1 MLLKILL
8 MLHECSFQGAVTHMR
23 RSPRRHGFRYPLW
36 MLYVD
41 LDRIDQTALLRP
53 RFLASVDR
61 GHLLS
66 SEDVYRELVKTNPE
80 QAAATPMRIFA
91 LTQPRSLGA
100 SFNPVN
106 FYFCFADGQLAA
118 LLLQVTNT
126 PWGEHYCY
134 ALHTQSASNTQSFR
148 FDKDFHVSP
157 FLPMSGHY
165 RLRLRMTD
173 DAIKIAMRLNTGEG
187 PLSACL
193 TLHAKPLTRL
203 EVLRGALRRPAQSA
217 LTLARIHWQAARLF
231 LKRTPFHPHPAKL

>member
-1 MLLKILL
+1 
-8 MLHECSFQGAVTHMR
+8 MLHERSFQGTVSHMR
-23 RSPRRHGFRYPLW
+23 RFPSRHGFRYPLW

-41 LDRIDQTALLRP
+41 LERIDAVPLVRP
-53 RFLASVDR
+53 RLLASVDR

-66 SEDVYRELVKTNPE
+66 ADDVRNELVKLSAGHVIRAPT
-80 QAAATPMRIFA
+80 RIFA

-106 FYFCFADGQLAA
+106 FYFCFAGEQLAA

-126 PWGEHYCY
+126 PWGERYCY
-134 ALHTQSASNTQSFR
+134 ALRAQGASNTHSFR

-173 DAIKIAMRLNTGEG
+173 DAIKIAMRLTTGEG

-193 TLHAKPLTRL
+193 ALRAKPLTRL

-217 LTLARIHWQAARLF
+217 FTLARIHWQAARLF
-231 LKRTPFHPHPAKL
+231 LKRTPFHPHPSKL